1 MKHFNY
7 FLLDPAAKNRVNR
20 TVIAAKLPENT
31 GGGLRNTAHCDLKV
45 RK

>member
-7 FLLDPAAKNRVNR
+7 FLLDPAAKNRINR
-20 TVIAAKLPENT
+20 TVIAAKLLEKYR
-31 GGGLRNTAHCDLKV
+31 GGLRNTAHCDLKV